1 MAKKITS
8 SLKPANPFSVL
19 DSLGLGPDP
28 DKVVA
33 TEASAFT
40 KALDGKH
47 PRTIAVVNYKG
58 GVGKTTATFFLG
70 AQVAHHEPKKKVL
83 IIDIDAQCSLTTVFG
98 QDPLLGNEQNVLVL
112 LKGGKAISPAGIKK
126 DAFIKKGKYG
136 SGIPANLFLLSGAFE
151 VEDLDY
157 ELAQEKIMSKEDFF
171 KQCRRVLALFHDF
184 DYIFV
189 DCPPNK
195 MMLTQGMLRACAY
208 YVLVAIPDK
217 VSTYGIPRLLNW
229 VEQIPIDSRPKLVG
243 ALINRVIRT
252 GKGITDEQERW
263 LVAIQNT
270 VAKRALLTKNR
281 GILGLWPN
289 SNNVCKVYGSGKSH
303 LGTPD
308 IWESGSRQ
316 AAVGDCVSESAAHL
330 ISVCH

>member
-1 MAKKITS
+1 
-8 SLKPANPFSVL
+8 
-19 DSLGLGPDP
+19 
-28 DKVVA
+28 
-33 TEASAFT
+33 
-40 KALDGKH
+40 
-47 PRTIAVVNYKG
+47 
-58 GVGKTTATFFLG
+58 LG

-98 QDPLLGNEQNVLVL
+98 QDPITGNDQNVLVL
-112 LKGGKAISPAGIKK
+112 LKGGKAISPASIKK

-136 SGIPANLFLLSGAFE
+136 TGIPANLFLLSGAFE

-157 ELAQEKIMSKEDFF
+157 ELAQDKTMSKEDFF

-195 MMLTQGMLRACAY
+195 MFLTQGMLRACSH
-208 YVLVAIPDK
+208 YVVVAIPDK

-229 VEQIPIDSRPKLVG
+229 VEQIPIASRPKLIG

-270 VAKRALLTKNR
+270 LSKRALLEKTVAFSAFGR
-281 GILGLWPN
+281 TQIT
-289 SNNVCKVYGSGKSH
+289 CARF
-303 LGTPD
+303 T
-308 IWESGSRQ
+308 
-316 AAVGDCVSESAAHL
+316 AAVKVILARRTSGNQVHVKPPWAIALRNQPTISPQYAHRPES
-330 ISVCH
+330 

>member
-1 MAKKITS
+1 MAKDLNTIAKT
-8 SLKPANPFSVL
+8 KNPFEVL
-19 DSLGLGPDP
+19 DNLGLGQDP
-28 DKVVA
+28 EKVIAVD
-33 TEASAFT
+33 TDAFT

-47 PRTIAVVNYKG
+47 QRTIAVVNYKG

-70 AQVAHHEPKKKVL
+70 AQIAHHEPKKKVL

-98 QDPLLGNEQNVLVL
+98 QDPIVGNEQNVLVL
-112 LKGGKAISPAGIKK
+112 LKGGKAISPASIKK
-126 DAFIKKGKYG
+126 EAFVKKGKYG
-136 SGIPANLFLLSGAFE
+136 TGIPANLFLLSGAFE

-157 ELAQEKIMSKEDFF
+157 ELAQDRTMSKDDFF

-195 MMLTQGMLRACAY
+195 MFLTQGMLRACSH

-229 VEQIPIDSRPKLVG
+229 VEQIPIESRPKLVG

-252 GKGITDEQERW
+252 SKGITDEQERW

-270 VAKRALLTKNR
+270 VSKRALLTKNR
-281 GILGLWPN
+281 GVLGLWPN

-303 LGTPD
+303 LATSD

-316 AAVGDCVSESAAHL
+316 AAVGDCVAESAAH
-330 ISVCH
+330 IIFVCK